1 MTEKT
6 SAQNPIEHIRQLLKA
21 KEYEKALLYV
31 DQVGQ
36 NNSPMK
42 NARGV
47 CLLRQG
53 KIEPALKLLRDLNFA
68 GQICIPSDTP
78 PLYQANYATALLMK
92 GYNQEALEILSG
104 LKARQHPYVAAM
116 HETIA
121 EWKRGLNPFQR
132 LGCLLRLYP
141 RKPVSLKYPP
151 GSL

>member
-1 MTEKT
+1 MTEKN
-6 SAQNPIEHIRQLLKA
+6 SHNPIDHLRQLLDNG
-21 KEYEKALLYV
+21 EYEKALWFV
-31 DQVGQ
+31 DHVGQ
-36 NNSPMK
+36 DNSLMK

-47 CLLRQG
+47 CLMRQG
-53 KIEPALKLLRDLNFA
+53 NIEPAIKLLRDLNFA

-92 GYNQEALEILSG
+92 GYNQEAMEILAG

-121 EWKRGLNPFQR
+121 EWKRGLNLFQR

-141 RKPVSLKYPP
+141 RKQVSLKYPP